1 MKKEYIAPT
10 SSCHMVQLGS
20 MIAQSGFQNGKDHQN
35 VTMTEEETDKFTSR
49 RRRSQWDDEEEEEGF

>member
-20 MIAQSGFQNGKDHQN
+20 MIAQSRFQNGQQSQK
-35 VTMTEEETDKFTSR
+35 VTVTEETTDKFTSR
-49 RRRSQWDDEEEEEGF
+49 RRHSQWDDEEEDYDF

>member
-20 MIAQSGFQNGKDHQN
+20 MIAQSRFQNDQQSQK
-35 VTMTEEETDKFTSR
+35 VTVTEETTDKFTSR
-49 RRRSQWDDEEEEEGF
+49 RNNVWDDDEEDF